1 MERKRNIRTW
11 IGDIVG
17 VLVCFFVFVIPF
29 LFMLVNSLKER
40 REANK
45 LSLALPSKVEWNNFI
60 EVIQTNDYQIFNAF
74 KNSILLTAGAVLLLV
89 VCSSM
94 AGYVI
99 QRRNDRPVKIAS
111 TIIMTGLMIPAAV
124 LPTIWVMQTLHIYK
138 TLPGM
143 ILVEVALQTPFT
155 IMLYRGFMST
165 IPIELEE
172 AAYIDGC
179 MPPQVFRMIIFPLLK
194 PVTSTVI
201 ILDAVTIFNDFTN
214 PLYFFPGNENATVQ
228 VTLYNY
234 MGQFSSAYNLLF
246 ADVLIITIPMLIIF
260 LIFNNKIV
268 DGMVAGSVKG

>member
-1 MERKRNIRTW
+1 MEKKRNIRTW

-17 VLVCFFVFVIPF
+17 ILVCFFVFVIPF
-29 LFMLVNSLKER
+29 LFMLINSLKER
-40 REANK
+40 REANR
-45 LSLALPSKVEWNNFI
+45 LSLALPSNVEWNNFI

-89 VCSSM
+89 ICSSM

-179 MPPQVFRMIIFPLLK
+179 TPSQVFRMIIFPLLK